1 MNLLAPNQFHR
12 AMGPLV
18 ADAGPANHVV
28 KGGRSVVRP
37 LEARDL
43 EEVADVFLRVFRG
56 IEDPAR
62 RRRSHPAL
70 IAYLDQ
76 LYLGCPWYEPDIG
89 SLIYRDAHGDLAG
102 FLGSV
107 QMHMLFEGRRLTA
120 SAMGTYMVAHPRHD
134 SRAALTLLRH
144 HLASGLDIHFTDTA
158 NRTSLEFRKPLHF
171 ALLAQH
177 SLEWVYPLRPAS
189 LVLARAEKR
198 WPRLPF
204 GLVGPVA
211 RRVDAPIRRMLQ
223 GEARPRRDDA
233 PRVVDMTREAFLA
246 AAPALVDDRR
256 LKPDWQ
262 GEELGWLLE
271 QASLR
276 TGNGPMRIRA
286 ALDGDGETL
295 GFWLIWAEAGGI
307 AAVLQVFARPDRQR
321 RVIEAMIR
329 DAEDLGC
336 VAVRGTTEPRS
347 MEALYAI
354 PGILFHHKGATNL
367 RARDP
372 AIMAAVAAGDVAI
385 GGLTGE
391 SWTRLISDRF

>member
-1 MNLLAPNQFHR
+1 MTLLGADQFHR
-12 AMGPLV
+12 AMEGVVAPAGPLGR
-18 ADAGPANHVV
+18 AAKA
-28 KGGRSVVRP
+28 GRSQVRP
-37 LEARDL
+37 LERRDL

-56 IEDPAR
+56 IDDPAR
-62 RRRSHPAL
+62 RRGAHPGL

-76 LYLGCPWYEPDIG
+76 LYLGCPWLEPELG
-89 SLIYRDAHGDLAG
+89 SLVYRDADGDLAG

-107 QMHMLFEGRRLTA
+107 QMHMMFEERRLTA

-144 HLASGLDIHFTDTA
+144 HLASDLDIHFTDTA

-171 ALLAQH
+171 VLLAQH

-189 LVLARAEKR
+189 LVLARAERR
-198 WPRLPF
+198 WPRLPL
-204 GLVGPVA
+204 GLIGPVA
-211 RRVDAPIRRMLQ
+211 RRVDASIRRLLQ
-223 GEARPRRDDA
+223 GEERPRRDDA

-246 AAPALVDDRR
+246 AAPTLVDDRR
-256 LKPDWQ
+256 LKPDWR
-262 GEELGWLLE
+262 GEELGWLLD

-276 TGNGPMRIRA
+276 TGNGPLRIRA
-286 ALDGDGETL
+286 ALDADGERA

-329 DAEDLGC
+329 DAEEIGC

-354 PGILFHHKGATNL
+354 PGLLFHHKGATNL

-372 AIMAAVAAGDVAI
+372 EVMAAVAAGEVTI

-391 SWTRLISDRF
+391 SWTRLVSDRF